1 MNPRGVTLVE
11 LLAAISIMVVVTALA
26 LPALQNRLSAARLE
40 AAQGQLQAAA
50 LATRA
55 DAMRQGRS
63 LSLHAHPTAGGDVE
77 LLIAPLAKPDA
88 SSNAG
93 PSSETTGGAYNST
106 SQGTK
111 WVTLGAPIKFNPQPP
126 SSTDKTEHAVR
137 GSGAPIALDVRLAIF
152 CPDGSAVTSPVYL
165 TDGETVL
172 IVTVNPWIGGV
183 KFAPFI
189 ADALDKAS
197 SDQSETKSNE
207 SPPPPTKGGKS

>member
-26 LPALQNRLSAARLE
+26 LPALQNRLSAARLD

-63 LSLHAHPTAGGDVE
+63 LSLSAHATVGGDVE
-77 LLIAPLAKPDA
+77 LLIAPLNKPD
-88 SSNAG
+88 
-93 PSSETTGGAYNST
+93 TTSGSDST
-106 SQGTK
+106 NVPTGSK
-111 WVTLGAPIKFNPQPP
+111 WVTLGAPIKLNPQPP
-126 SSTDKTEHAVR
+126 VSPDKIERTVR
-137 GSGAPIALDVRLAIF
+137 GAPVPDVRLAIF
-152 CPDGSAVTSPVYL
+152 CPDGSAVTTPVYL
-165 TDGETVL
+165 TDGESTL

-189 ADALDKAS
+189 AADKPG
-197 SDQSETKSNE
+197 DQSDSR
-207 SPPPPTKGGKS
+207 SDPSSQPPTKDGKS

>member
-26 LPALQNRLSAARLE
+26 LPALQNRLSAARLD

-63 LSLHAHPTAGGDVE
+63 LSLTAHPTVGGDVE
-77 LLIAPLAKPDA
+77 LLIAPLTKSDSSPTAGTA
-88 SSNAG
+88 SEARN
-93 PSSETTGGAYNST
+93 PSTTGDSAGS
-106 SQGTK
+106 K
-111 WVTLGAPIKFNPQPP
+111 WVTLGASIRFNPQPP
-126 SSTDKTEHAVR
+126 STTDKAEHATK
-137 GSGAPIALDVRLAIF
+137 GSTVPIAPEVRLAIF

-172 IVTVNPWIGGV
+172 VVTVNPWIGGV
-183 KFAPFI
+183 KFAPF
-189 ADALDKAS
+189 DPVALDKS
-197 SDQSETKSNE
+197 GSDQGDAKSTE
-207 SPPPPTKGGKS
+207 PPPTKGGRF